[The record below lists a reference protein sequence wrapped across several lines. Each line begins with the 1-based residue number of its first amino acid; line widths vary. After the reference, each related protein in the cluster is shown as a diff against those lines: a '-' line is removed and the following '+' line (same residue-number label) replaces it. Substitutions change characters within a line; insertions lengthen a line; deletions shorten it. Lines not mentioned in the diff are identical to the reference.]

1 MDGNCMIQFG
11 LSDCKEFDQ
20 LTDEELEVKV
30 AEYRRA
36 CSMGVMF

>member
-1 MDGNCMIQFG
+1 MDGNCMVRFG
-11 LSDCKEFDQ
+11 MSDCKEFDQ

-36 CSMGVMF
+36 CSMGIKF